1 MCAEEV
7 AKNLTLFCCQ
17 HFNLLLYGSIVS
29 YSQALLWSSKV
40 CTPGEQTKQPY
51 ALEAIENGLFD
62 FFHCTFDSKF
72 ACRSKAK
79 WFACNHTICFALLG
93 IGKLL
98 SRSSVMRDL
107 SGWTADGEMENI
119 TCWSGRYRLMV
130 VVVFSCGRRNKQKT
144 KSDYV

>member
-7 AKNLTLFCCQ
+7 AKNLTWFCCQ
-17 HFNLLLYGSIVS
+17 HFNLLLYGSI
-29 YSQALLWSSKV
+29 QFLLPKLYFDEEKSAS
-40 CTPGEQTKQPY
+40 TPGEQTRQPY
-51 ALEAIENGLFD
+51 ALEVIENGLFD
-62 FFHCTFDSKF
+62 LLHCTFDSKF
-72 ACRSKAK
+72 ACCSKAK
-79 WFACNHTICFALLG
+79 CFACNHTICFALLG

-130 VVVFSCGRRNKQKT
+130 VVVGFCCQLWSAQ
-144 KSDYV
+144 